1 MSSRI
6 IDARNRFSGTQKT
19 AGKQQ
24 IEADLLE
31 RRARQQKA
39 ARKLRDHLKATPRLP
54 VEDRS
59 AIARNLGR
67 VIERVPGEKPTLTV
81 RQFLFSAFGEDEAA
95 SFEKK
100 RKRYFRF
107 DGEQLDGQ
115 FAATGSTFL
124 RLSEHLADFLNP
136 EIDVELRRDQM
147 LLAVCDGTSFYG
159 PSRPRLK
166 ADVPL
171 FEKFRDVMQRF
182 VDRIAWETDVIAYF
196 DEVRNYSIQSHPHT
210 RDDCAPEVLAKLHR
224 QTFPIDRF
232 EHLPGDKEGTVYE
245 ESSRL
250 RLAGFDIQAE
260 GVSLLYP
267 RMRLARIYVPRPVLC
282 LPAYV
287 PTAELVEVR
296 TRALTETEL
305 NEALE
310 HCKPNSYLDKTDDDI
325 RMHAIAK
332 WRDRREHEIWRTAI
346 REAGFD
352 PDNMDWHGFE
362 HELDG
367 EALHG
372 AKWHTFWQAMS
383 VDMHLVADGSPE
395 ILRLGLSFSSPRY
408 PHWTDAGK
416 DLANPADDDVVNGE
430 IGNCTHFV
438 EDMDWVPWLESGD
451 RSYVCRGFVHEYAS
465 EAVVAADSNLENDP
479 LAALAGNGLDE
490 ADFHPALPDYV
501 HELAEEPLWPLQAEQ
516 VWQVL
521 TMKMKDWQTFH
532 HPVGL
537 KHRKE
542 SEPPSLRPL
551 FDAPKKW
558 APAPDGSLAAAMLS
572 SLAYG
577 EGSERLDD
585 KFIAQVN
592 KMVRCFRDMK
602 EGLADDFE
610 DALAKHGYQP
620 DG

>member
-6 IDARNRFSGTQKT
+6 IDARNRFPGIQKP
-19 AGKQQ
+19 ADKQQ
-24 IEADLLE
+24 IEAELLE
-31 RRARQQKA
+31 RRARQQKE
-39 ARKLRDHLKATPRLP
+39 ARKLRDHLKAAPRLP

-81 RQFLFSAFGEDEAA
+81 RQFLFSAFGNDEAE

-136 EIDVELRRDQM
+136 ELEIELRRDQM

-182 VDRIAWETDVIAYF
+182 VDRIARETDVIAYF
-196 DEVRNYSIQSHPHT
+196 DEVRNYSIRNHPHT
-210 RDDCAPEVLAKLHR
+210 MHDCAPEVLANLHR
-224 QTFPIDRF
+224 QTFPVDRF
-232 EHLPGDKEGTVYE
+232 EHLPGDNEGNLYE
-245 ESSRL
+245 EYSRL
-250 RLAGFDIQAE
+250 RLAGFDIRAE
-260 GVSLLYP
+260 SVSSLYP
-267 RMRLARIYVPRPVLC
+267 RIRLARIYVPRPVLC

-287 PTAELVEVR
+287 PAAKLEEFRTRTLTEAELK
-296 TRALTETEL
+296 
-305 NEALE
+305 EALDRYE
-310 HCKPNSYLDKTDDDI
+310 PNSYVDKTDDDI
-325 RMHAIAK
+325 TKHATQK
-332 WRDRREHEIWRTAI
+332 WRDRSEHEMWRAAI

-362 HELDG
+362 DELDG
-367 EALHG
+367 EALQG

-383 VDMHLVADGSPE
+383 VDMHLVADGRPE
-395 ILRLGLSFSSPRY
+395 ALRLGLSFSSLRY
-408 PHWTDAGK
+408 PHWTDAAK
-416 DLANPADDDVVNGE
+416 DLSKPVDDDAVNGE
-430 IGNCTHFV
+430 IGNCTHFIKN
-438 EDMDWVPWLESGD
+438 MDWVPWWEYSD
-451 RSYVCRGFVHEYAS
+451 RSYVCRGFVHEYDS
-465 EAVVAADSNLENDP
+465 EAIIAAEDDLENDP
-479 LAALAGNGLDE
+479 LAVLAGNGPDE
-490 ADFHPALPDYV
+490 ADFEPALPDYV
-501 HELAEEPLWPLQAEQ
+501 DGLAETQLWPLQAAQ
-516 VWQVL
+516 IWQLL
-521 TMKMKDWQTFH
+521 TMEMKDWQEFH
-532 HPVGL
+532 HSVGL
-537 KHRKE
+537 KHRE
-542 SEPPSLRPL
+542 ENEPPSLRPL

-558 APAPDGSLAAAMLS
+558 AQAADGSLAAAILS

-577 EGSERLDD
+577 EGPERLDE

-602 EGLADDFE
+602 DELADDF
-610 DALAKHGYQP
+610 DGALAQHGYLA
-620 DG
+620 DR